1 MKHLFYLFV
10 FFIVAAIIVGCK
22 EKTKKNVVKPIMV
35 TQENQQNN
43 AVDSTIYGKCCE
55 ATTMNTLYIVDA
67 KGDTLD
73 FLIEDEANV
82 FGGKL
87 VGDKMAVISKEVYG
101 ENVAEKVI
109 NIMSLMGRWRSIDRD
124 FAIKDG
130 GVIESYQQAETK
142 TFTQWSIFNGH
153 LILAPDTFDINLLGP
168 DSMRLENKNYI
179 YSFERVDMKNE
190 GN

>member
-1 MKHLFYLFV
+1 MKHLSYLFV
-10 FFIVAAIIVGCK
+10 VFIVAAIIVGCK

-35 TQENQQNN
+35 TQENQHNN

-82 FGGKL
+82 LGGKL

-179 YSFERVDMKNE
+179 YSFERVEMKNE
-190 GN
+190 AN